1 MSTNEQRQNATWD
14 QTVGSGKEMLGNITG
29 YEGLR
34 QEGIDQNA
42 RGKQAEAQG
51 QLQDLGAGATDR
63 VVGGVNKVKGAVTG
77 DRVEEQKAE
86 NIHDAGKRQQ
96 KEAEAEINKR
106 N

>member
-14 QTVGSGKEMLGNITG
+14 QTIGSGKEMLGNVTG

-34 QEGIDQNA
+34 QEGIEQNA

-51 QLQDLGAGATDR
+51 QLQDLGAGATNR
-63 VVGGVNKVKGAVTG
+63 VVGSINKAKAAVTG
-77 DRVEEQKAE
+77 DREEEQKAE
-86 NIHDAGKRQQ
+86 MIHDTGKRQQ
-96 KEAEAEINKR
+96 KVAEAEIEER